1 MEDLLKNIEV
11 IFESNDVVV
20 VNKPA
25 GLVVHSDGRT
35 DEPNL
40 CDWVLEKYPEAE
52 EVGEVTRRD
61 GKPDIP
67 RPGIVHRLDRD
78 TSGALIITRTDKG
91 HAHLKQQFKDRE
103 VKKEYNAF
111 VYGRIDAFRL
121 SINEPIGRST
131 NDFRRWTTGTQV
143 RGKARPARTDV
154 ITEKSTDKAT
164 FIKAFPLTGRTHQI
178 RVHLASV
185 RHPVICD
192 GLYATGRDCLL
203 GFGRQALHA
212 RSISFTLPDGEEVT
226 AEAPYPEDFQTALK
240 NIESQG

>member
-1 MEDLLKNIEV
+1 MTDLLKNIEV
-11 IFESNDVVV
+11 IFESDDVAV

-40 CDWVLEKYPEAE
+40 CDWVLETYPKAE
-52 EVGEVTRRD
+52 GVGEPIEKKD
-61 GKPDIP
+61 GSTIA

-78 TSGALIITRTDKG
+78 TSGALIIARTDES
-91 HAHLKQQFKDRE
+91 HAHLKSQFKNRE
-103 VKKEYNAF
+103 VKKEYHAF

-121 SINEPIGRST
+121 SIDEPIGRSAG
-131 NDFRRWTTGTQV
+131 DFRRWTTGTQV
-143 RGKARPARTDV
+143 RGKARSARTDV
-154 ITEKSTDKAT
+154 ITETSTDTAT

-178 RVHLASV
+178 RVHLSSV

-192 GLYATGRDCLL
+192 ELYATGRDCLL
-203 GFGRQALHA
+203 DFTRQALHA

-226 AEAPYPEDFQTALK
+226 AEAPYPEDFQMALK
-240 NIESQG
+240 KIESQG